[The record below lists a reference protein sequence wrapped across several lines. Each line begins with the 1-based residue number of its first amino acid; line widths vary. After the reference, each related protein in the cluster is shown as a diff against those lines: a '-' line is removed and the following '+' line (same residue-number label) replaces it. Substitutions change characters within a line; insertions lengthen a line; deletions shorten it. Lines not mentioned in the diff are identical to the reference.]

1 MNIPISK
8 QKKQLELLIQAL
20 EHLCTHLRVDKDCP
34 WTDHFERQLNNAM
47 NLFHN
52 GFTQDDLNSLSSS
65 VRSVYGGMGSFNDY
79 YNPNFTKQRNK
90 IIEQIGSSL
99 DLSEKV
105 YEYALELKVIGR
117 ISG

>member
-1 MNIPISK
+1 
-8 QKKQLELLIQAL
+8 
-20 EHLCTHLRVDKDCP
+20 
-34 WTDHFERQLNNAM
+34 
-47 NLFHN
+47 
-52 GFTQDDLNSLSSS
+52 
-65 VRSVYGGMGSFNDY
+65 MGSFNDY